1 MNKEFSDKLLE
12 LTALKRP
19 FALATV
25 IAVRGSA
32 SARPGAKAII
42 DENGRNVHGWVGG
55 GCAESLVREEALA
68 AIAERATRIITAD
81 LDDEVLGVG
90 MPCGGMMDIYIEP
103 VFPKLP
109 LLIAGHNRLAAHLAA
124 MAGLLGFSVTVHGPK
139 AAREDFPTVERV
151 VAEDYDALP
160 VHAESFV
167 VVATQHV
174 GDKPA
179 LACALKGKARYIA
192 LVANPRNAD
201 KAFRGLREQ
210 GFSDEGFARVHTPAG
225 LDLGG
230 GTVPEIALSILAEM
244 VAWDRQA
251 GCRPLREVK
260 AQGAP
265 PSQMP
270 SPAPPPMD
278 ADATRLVVVGH
289 GRIAEAFARLGTML
303 DWPVTVNSPGALAE
317 DYPAA
322 VRVVTDDLDFSR
334 LEATPQTSVVVATQH
349 KGDHLSIKAAAQG
362 NAGYIGLI
370 ASRRRAGLVLD
381 FLADQGM
388 SREDTAHVRAPAGID
403 LGAVTPEEIA
413 LSVISEIIAL
423 RHGGSGRSLRDRKTV
438 GEPGGA
444 DGCRGLFD

>member
-1 MNKEFSDKLLE
+1 MNREFSDKLLE
-12 LTALKRP
+12 LTARKRP

-68 AIAERATRIITAD
+68 AIADRGTRIITAD

-124 MAGLLGFSVTVHGPK
+124 MAGLLGFAVTVHGPK
-139 AAREDFPTVERV
+139 AAREDFPTAERV
-151 VAEDYDALP
+151 VAEEYDALP
-160 VHAESFV
+160 VDAESFV

-192 LVANPRNAD
+192 LVANPKNAD

-210 GFSDEGFARVHTPAG
+210 GFSDEAFAQVHTPAG
-225 LDLGG
+225 LDLRGSA
-230 GTVPEIALSILAEM
+230 VPEIALSILAEM

-251 GCRPLREVK
+251 GCRPLRELK

-265 PSQMP
+265 PP
-270 SPAPPPMD
+270 PAPPPMD

-289 GRIAEAFARLGTML
+289 GRIAEAFARLGAML

-334 LEATPQTSVVVATQH
+334 LEVTPQTNVVVATQH
-349 KGDHLSIKAAAQG
+349 KGDHLSIKAAVAG

-370 ASRRRAGLVLD
+370 ASRKRAGLVLD
-381 FLADQGM
+381 FLADEGM
-388 SREDTAHVRAPAGID
+388 PREDNVSVHAPAGID

-423 RHGGSGRSLRDRKTV
+423 RHGGSGRSLRDKKTV

>member
-1 MNKEFSDKLLE
+1 MN
-12 LTALKRP
+12 
-19 FALATV
+19 
-25 IAVRGSA
+25 
-32 SARPGAKAII
+32 
-42 DENGRNVHGWVGG
+42 N
-55 GCAESLVREEALA
+55 
-68 AIAERATRIITAD
+68 
-81 LDDEVLGVG
+81 
-90 MPCGGMMDIYIEP
+90 
-103 VFPKLP
+103 
-109 LLIAGHNRLAAHLAA
+109 
-124 MAGLLGFSVTVHGPK
+124 
-139 AAREDFPTVERV
+139 
-151 VAEDYDALP
+151 
-160 VHAESFV
+160 
-167 VVATQHV
+167 
-174 GDKPA
+174 
-179 LACALKGKARYIA
+179 
-192 LVANPRNAD
+192 
-201 KAFRGLREQ
+201 
-210 GFSDEGFARVHTPAG
+210 TPAG

-230 GTVPEIALSILAEM
+230 SAVPEIALSILAEM

-251 GCRPLREVK
+251 GCHPLRELK

-265 PSQMP
+265 PP
-270 SPAPPPMD
+270 PAPPPMD

-334 LEATPQTSVVVATQH
+334 LEVTPQTNVVVATQH
-349 KGDHLSIKAAAQG
+349 KGDHLSIKAAADG

-370 ASRRRAGLVLD
+370 ASRKRAGLVLD

-388 SREDTAHVRAPAGID
+388 PLKDTACVHAPAGID

-423 RHGGSGRSLRDRKTV
+423 RHGGSGRSLRDKKTV